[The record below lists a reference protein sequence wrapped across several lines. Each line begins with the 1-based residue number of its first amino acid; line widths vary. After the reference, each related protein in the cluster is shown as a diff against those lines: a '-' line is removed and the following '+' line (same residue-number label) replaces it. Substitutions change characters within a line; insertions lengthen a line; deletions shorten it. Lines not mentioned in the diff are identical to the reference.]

1 MIQQHFL
8 QQQRLSHNHERLL
21 ERYHRL
27 LPPKMTEFRTFGT
40 SALPGRNYDQY
51 LGKLHGGK
59 SVIAQS
65 RAGIGSSS
73 ETYRYMGDR
82 TSEMLP
88 RNVKSIMQHS
98 RSQSAP
104 LVHAEKFE
112 PVQVYEHP
120 RFGPTP
126 SYIRPIINE
135 REHEDDPDDHYSDS
149 NDDDDEEEEEKAEV
163 SSKAEQKDET
173 KYESTETKNHD
184 YEEPDLAPRGY
195 ISYKKWKTKYEN
207 LIPVNPLL
215 FNIYTRRPN
224 GSINKYGQSLYASP
238 PRHRRASLDEDT
250 FTPTSS
256 EIESITSE
264 TPRDTSLS
272 SKQRYNRLQQQT
284 RLQPITPR
292 RLEPIRTGY
301 LKSSIPTISFF

>member
-8 QQQRLSHNHERLL
+8 QQQRLNHNHDRLL

-27 LPPKMTEFRTFGT
+27 LPPKMAQFRTFGT
-40 SALPGRNYDQY
+40 TALPGRNYDQY
-51 LGKLHGGK
+51 LGTLHGGK
-59 SVIAQS
+59 SVITQS

-73 ETYRYMGDR
+73 ETYRLMGDR

-88 RNVKSIMQHS
+88 RNVNSIMQHS

-112 PVQVYEHP
+112 PIQFYEHP

-126 SYIRPIINE
+126 SYLRPVLNE
-135 REHEDDPDDHYSDS
+135 KQHEEDLNDNYSDS
-149 NDDDDEEEEEKAEV
+149 DDDEEEV
-163 SSKAEQKDET
+163 SSKAEHKDET
-173 KYESTETKNHD
+173 KSNFTDTKNDDHD
-184 YEEPDLAPRGY
+184 EPDLAPVGY

-238 PRHRRASLDEDT
+238 PRHRRASLDDDI

-264 TPRDTSLS
+264 IPRDLSLS
-272 SKQRYNRLQQQT
+272 SNRRYHRLQKQS
-284 RLQPITPR
+284 RLQPVIPR

-301 LKSSIPTISFF
+301 LNSSIPTNQS